1 MNKNEVIN
9 QEYSLLI
16 KDLKKRVAESRY
28 KASLSVNK
36 EMILLYHHI
45 GQKILEN
52 QEKHGWGAKII
63 EKLSKDLQGAFPEM
77 KGLGTR
83 NLKYMRKF
91 AAEYK
96 DYQFVQ
102 EVLAQITWY
111 HNITLIDKVSNKE
124 EREFY
129 AKKTII
135 NGWSRNIMVIQIEN
149 QLYEREGKA
158 ITNFENRL
166 PKLQSD
172 LANNM
177 TKDPYIFDF
186 LSISDDAHEREIEKG
201 LMAHIEKFL
210 IELGAG
216 FAFLGR
222 QYHLEVGNKD
232 YYLDLLFYHVKL
244 KSYVVVELKS
254 KEFKAED
261 AGKMSFYLSAVDNV
275 IKQKEDNPSIGLILC
290 KSKDKILAE
299 YTLQGSTKPIGVS
312 EFKVF
317 EDLPKKIKSALPSI
331 KELEE
336 ELAKDIEKIDEE
348 KEDE

>member
-1 MNKNEVIN
+1 MNENYKLDQNYGTLVA
-9 QEYSLLI
+9 
-16 KDLKKRVAESRY
+16 DLKKRVAESRY
-28 KASLSVNK
+28 RATLSVNK
-36 EMILLYHHI
+36 ELVLLYHHI
-45 GQKILEN
+45 GQKILES
-52 QEKHGWGAKII
+52 QESHGWGAKIV
-63 EKLSKDLQGAFPEM
+63 EKLSKDLQIAFPEM

-96 DYQFVQ
+96 DYKFVQ

-111 HNITLIDKVSNKE
+111 HNITLIDKVSNKK

-129 AKKTII
+129 VRKTIE

-149 QLYEREGKA
+149 KLYVREGKA

-186 LSISDDAHEREIEKG
+186 LSIGKEAHEREIEKG
-201 LMAHIEKFL
+201 LMTHIEKFL
-210 IELGAG
+210 IELGSG

-222 QYHLEVGNKD
+222 QYHLEVGDKD

-244 KSYVVVELKS
+244 KSYVIVELKS
-254 KEFKAED
+254 KEFKAEY
-261 AGKMSFYLSAVDNV
+261 AGKMSFYLSAVDNL
-275 IKQKEDNPSIGLILC
+275 IKQKDDNPSIGLILC

-312 EFKVF
+312 EFKIY
-317 EDLPKKIKSALPSI
+317 EDLPKKIKGALPSI
-331 KELEE
+331 EELEKELS
-336 ELAKDIEKIDEE
+336 KDIEDV
-348 KEDE
+348 EDIENE